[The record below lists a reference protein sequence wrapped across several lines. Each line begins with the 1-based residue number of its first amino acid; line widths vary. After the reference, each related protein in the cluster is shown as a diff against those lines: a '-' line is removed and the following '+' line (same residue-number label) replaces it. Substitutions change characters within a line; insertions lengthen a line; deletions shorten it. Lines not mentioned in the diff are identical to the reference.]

1 MSKISYFGQE
11 NEINLNENRNRINN
25 NVEESNC
32 INDSSSEPKIEDY
45 QFINPD
51 HELKWQWVNQNSYHF
66 KQDIERIWL
75 IVRNFDLLALIN
87 NKGNY
92 PCISDKGQDTWKI
105 GNEFKGNLFGFL
117 PFKARVEKCVNL
129 PEMKKIKWLFNIKSK
144 DYLVIKIELF
154 KVTEDN
160 TCVLLLKMKLENVEH
175 LKMVEKMYKNE
186 PPNTLFKKLEEIL
199 ENEPIN
205 LFQYESAT
213 INAKMEDVWN
223 LVTDTN
229 NLTAIAPNNNC
240 IPCINVRTMSKGE
253 TKTISYFCNNKLEEI
268 DITLQHKDERKGW
281 NKWVFVVTISSG
293 EPQKKPKNTI
303 VFQLTKINKD
313 ECQLSFISKF
323 HDSIETKKFKYI
335 SERKKYLLLSLKD
348 YFDNFYSPETFN

>member
-1 MSKISYFGQE
+1 MSKISFFGQK
-11 NEINLNENRNRINN
+11 NEISLNENRNRINN

-51 HELKWQWVNQNSYHF
+51 HELKWQWVNQNTYHF

-105 GNEFKGNLFGFL
+105 GNEFKGNLFGLL

-160 TCVLLLKMKLENVEH
+160 TCALLLKMKLENIEY
-175 LKMVEKMYKNE
+175 LKKKKKKYKNE
-186 PPNTLFKKLEEIL
+186 QPRDLFKNLENLL

-240 IPCINVRTMSKGE
+240 VPRFNVRTMSKGE
-253 TKTISYFCNNKLEEI
+253 TKTISCFCDNKLEEI
-268 DITLQHKDERKGW
+268 DITLKHKDERKGW

-293 EPQKKPKNTI
+293 EPQKKPKHTI